1 VHRQSITKWL
11 WVVKTKRQFSFEIAQ
26 PTVELLHCGDSG
38 LTDRG
43 NIKVSKQNQMLIWLW
58 RNLDLHGR
66 GQYGPRGF

>member
-1 VHRQSITKWL
+1 VHKKPITKRL
-11 WVVKTKRQFSFEIAQ
+11 WIVKTKRQFAFETAQ

-38 LTDRG
+38 QTGRP
-43 NIKVSKQNQMLIWLW
+43 NVKVSKQNQMLKWLW